1 MKNKK
6 IFILLFNIVLIIFSS
21 TLVFADNW
29 ESAGNTTRVGG
40 TQIKFNPDY
49 DQRMG
54 YDYNGFIFV
63 KDYKE
68 SQYGIYSPVK
78 SGDAKPYLTMR
89 KYLKE
94 NTQTSLGKNGEH
106 LVGNTWWSQVSGY
119 PDYNLKKGRVD
130 PRKWGPE
137 AYQGDGTGT
146 YHMSNYTPAQRYEYR
161 YAGYTID
168 GIVVDN
174 PFFPA
179 DNSGGVSP
187 ELKNW
192 YTFDQMN
199 NSYPSLRHIPTQY
212 NEKSLSGDKAKRTFE
227 RWFDTTEIGAKF
239 KAKALEKGAKA
250 GEEWDYWNKR
260 MAILTD
266 IDDGAGLI
274 KGWHNSGGRM
284 WYQTFAI
291 PKPPKNNIT
300 LTKLELIDPDTGEV
314 IVAHTR
320 ELDPNDVMNV
330 SKENLYYTNYDAVI
344 EKGKTYKLR
353 AEYWYN
359 SIPDKPGDLPEP
371 TKTGSIVLDRHIAY
385 DATTSKYNTFNE
397 EYMMKD
403 GKGLTSYDKP
413 VVLQPGEKGHFEW
426 DYEVPNTVQTN
437 GSIYVKVPPT
447 YTEKGDDYVR
457 EDNWLNVAF
466 RIAQNDIGFTQPV
479 ELYNS
484 TGRKVNFVYPNEAH
498 TVKFNVKHFLGQTAI
513 GLDPIKNPK
522 TTIDIEIRDGNNTV
536 VRKSTIRADE
546 ILNPNSQIT
555 MEVNNIATPTTML
568 KACAKINPIHKEK
581 GLNSNPQN
589 DTICEVFAQ
598 TKNYAIKDL
607 KVSPH
612 YINVPDGVNA
622 TTQTLNFRFV
632 VAHEGQDGYG
642 DNPIVVV
649 RQGGREIARASVSVS
664 AGHEITEVW
673 PIPVN
678 LRFGKNDFEVEVN
691 PAPRAI
697 EEFRSTGLDPYED
710 NIKKDS
716 VIVKRNPKCIECE
729 VGPRTRNTWTEIFDM
744 HEHLAHREYYTCC
757 RRKKNGGTTCRTC
770 SRCVTD
776 SDRYWTET
784 KNFYEEYKIE
794 HVYFRSKW
802 SKDTRGGDGWVD
814 LLTSEGK
821 IKAGYGFELKIITRY
836 ETNRGSI
843 PPVPNTWRR
852 DCSYLSR
859 YPGIGHVTNPNI
871 VSLKMPYSDGFGND
885 VCYILNAENSRGS
898 WDNNSKEYQLPYRDS
913 FNIKT
918 ERKIYINENAK
929 PEIRKLEIVTEKFDG
944 YDPDAPVNTSNK
956 RTLQDC
962 KTVKFEILPNDDL
975 KTHIVQ

>member
-6 IFILLFNIVLIIFSS
+6 NFVLIFTTLLIMLSS
-21 TLVFADNW
+21 TLAFA
-29 ESAGNTTRVGG
+29 SGIGGAGNTRPLGG
-40 TQIKFNPDY
+40 TQIQFKEEY

-54 YDYNGFIFV
+54 YGYNGFIFI

-78 SGDAKPYLTMR
+78 SGDAQPYLTMR

-106 LVGNTWWSQVSGY
+106 LVGNTWWSQVSGK

-146 YHMSNYTPAQRYEYR
+146 YLMTNYTPAQRYEYR

-192 YTFDQMN
+192 YTFDQMK
-199 NSYPSLRHIPTQY
+199 NSYPTLKHMPTIY
-212 NEKSLSGDKAKRTFE
+212 NDDNDSDKAKRTFE
-227 RWFDTTEIGAKF
+227 QWFDTTEIGAKF
-239 KAKALEKGAKA
+239 KAKALQNGAKP

-260 MAILTD
+260 MVILAD
-266 IDDGAGLI
+266 IDDGAGII
-274 KGWHNSGGRM
+274 KGWHNNGGRM
-284 WYQTFAI
+284 WYQVFAI

-300 LTKLELIDPDTGEV
+300 LTKLELIDPDTDEV

-330 SKENLYYTNYDAVI
+330 SKENLYYTNSNAVI

-359 SIPDKPGDLPEP
+359 SIPD
-371 TKTGSIVLDRHIAY
+371 
-385 DATTSKYNTFNE
+385 
-397 EYMMKD
+397 
-403 GKGLTSYDKP
+403 
-413 VVLQPGEKGHFEW
+413 
-426 DYEVPNTVQTN
+426 TVQSN

-513 GLDPIKNPK
+513 GLDPVKNPK
-522 TTIDIEIRDGNNTV
+522 TTIDVEIRDGNNTV

-598 TKNYAIKDL
+598 AKNYAIKDL

-673 PIPVN
+673 PIPAN

-691 PAPRAI
+691 PAPRVV
-697 EEFRSTGLDPYED
+697 EEFRSTGLDPYAD

-716 VIVKRNPKCIECE
+716 VIVRRNPKCIECE

-757 RRKKNGGTTCRTC
+757 RRKKNGGTTCSTC

-821 IKAGYGFELKIITRY
+821 IKAGYGFELKIVTRY

-871 VSLKMPYSDGFGND
+871 VSLKMPYSDGFGNN

-929 PEIRKLEIVTEKFDG
+929 PGIQKLEIVTEKFDG